1 MKSLTLLTLTATLI
15 AAPLAGFAAEKA
27 KAKPYPL
34 DTCLVSGE
42 KLGADAGMK
51 PYTFVYE
58 GQEIKLCC
66 KNCLKDFKKEP
77 ATYLKKLAEAPKAK

>member
-1 MKSLTLLTLTATLI
+1 MKALTLLTLTATLV

-42 KLGADAGMK
+42 KLGADASMK
-51 PYTFVYE
+51 PYSFVYE

-66 KNCLKDFKKEP
+66 KGCLKDFKKEP

>member
-1 MKSLTLLTLTATLI
+1 MKTLTLLTLTAALF

-34 DTCLVSGE
+34 DTCIVSGE
-42 KLGADAGMK
+42 KLGADADMK
-51 PYTFVYE
+51 PYSFVYK

-66 KNCLKDFKKEP
+66 KGCLKDFDKEP